1 MKMNFGKFQEV
12 MRDRQAWSAAVHGVA
27 KKESDTT
34 GKLNN
39 NNIPVINYFI

>member
-1 MKMNFGKFQEV
+1 MNMNLGKFQV
-12 MRDRQAWSAAVHGVA
+12 VVRNRQAWSAAVHGVE

-39 NNIPVINYFI
+39 NIPVINYFI